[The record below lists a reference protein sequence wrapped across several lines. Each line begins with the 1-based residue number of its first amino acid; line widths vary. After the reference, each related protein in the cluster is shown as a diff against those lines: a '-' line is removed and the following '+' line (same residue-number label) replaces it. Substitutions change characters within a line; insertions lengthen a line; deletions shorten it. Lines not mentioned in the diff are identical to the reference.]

1 MASNNELRREF
12 AKSWELGAED
22 FWKMK
27 FKNDQYLLCHDS
39 LENIY
44 FQMCTRDDITIQYT
58 GKVVEA
64 NSQFN
69 IGIQGHCIYKGPQW
83 GVIGR
88 PYIEREV
95 ITFGE
100 AGPGNCKLG
109 YYWAMAEKRAMDR
122 AVLKGID
129 AYRLFYS
136 NVELDDEVKEPGRP
150 APDTVDKIGD
160 NQTWQI

>member
-1 MASNNELRREF
+1 MANNNKLRRDF
-12 AKSWELGAED
+12 AESWELGADD
-22 FWKMK
+22 FWQMP
-27 FKNDQYLLCHDS
+27 FKKTQYLLSHDT
-39 LENIY
+39 LEDIY
-44 FQMCTRDDITIQYT
+44 FQLCSRDDITIQYT
-58 GKVVEA
+58 GKIVE
-64 NSQFN
+64 
-69 IGIQGHCIYKGPQW
+69 GHCIYKGPQW

-122 AVLKGID
+122 AILKGID

-150 APDTVDKIGD
+150 APDTINKIGEI
-160 NQTWQI
+160 TKHGKSK